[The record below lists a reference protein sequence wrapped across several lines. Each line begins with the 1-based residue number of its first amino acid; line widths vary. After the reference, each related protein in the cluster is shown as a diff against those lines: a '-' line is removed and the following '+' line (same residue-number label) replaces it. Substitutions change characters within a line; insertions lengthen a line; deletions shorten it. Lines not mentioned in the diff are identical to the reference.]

1 MKFPSFRSKEYIDAH
16 HIYPSD
22 RIIAAL
28 VFPFLPSQ
36 VTPNHITMVRFVTTP
51 IVLILLLLGNYA
63 WGVPLFLL
71 VAFTDAM
78 DGALARTQHRIT
90 DWGRMFDPLADK
102 MLIIPTV
109 LILAMSFLDHYLAFV
124 VVGVE
129 LLIIV
134 AALAWRKEG
143 RVVQANW
150 WGKIKMLLEVTA
162 VLALLCTAW
171 LGLPLVSLASYL
183 LIASIFFAI
192 MSLIRFGA

>member
-1 MKFPSFRSKEYIDAH
+1 M
-16 HIYPSD
+16 SD
-22 RIIAAL
+22 RVIAAL
-28 VFPFLPSQ
+28 VLPFLPTKI
-36 VTPNHITMVRFVTTP
+36 TPNQITMVRFFSTP
-51 IVLILLLLGNYA
+51 FVLVLLLLQNYA

-71 VAFTDAM
+71 VALTDAI

-102 MLIIPTV
+102 LLIIPTI
-109 LILAMSFLDHYLAFV
+109 LILAIHFLDHYLAFV

-143 RVVQANW
+143 RIVQANW
-150 WGKIKMLLEVTA
+150 WGKIKMLLEVIGVT
-162 VLALLCTAW
+162 ALLLTAW
-171 LGLPLVSLASYL
+171 FGWPLVPFASYA
-183 LIASIFFAI
+183 LIASVFFAV

>member
-1 MKFPSFRSKEYIDAH
+1 MKFPSFRSTEYIHAH

-28 VFPFLPSQ
+28 VLPFLPST
-36 VTPNHITMVRFVTTP
+36 VTPNHITMVRFIATP
-51 IVLILLLLGNYA
+51 FVLLLLSLQYYA

-71 VAFTDAM
+71 VALTDAV
-78 DGALARTQHRIT
+78 DGALASTRHHIT

-102 MLIIPTV
+102 LLIIPTV
-109 LILAMSFLDHYLAFV
+109 LVLSINFLDNYLAFI

-143 RVVQANW
+143 RIVQANW
-150 WGKIKMLLEVTA
+150 WGKIKMLLEVTG
-162 VLALLCTAW
+162 VMALLFTAW
-171 LGLPLVSLASYL
+171 LGWPLVPFASYL
-183 LIASIFFAI
+183 FITSIFFAV